1 MTKTDKSMSDK
12 IKSFGETVRDLRES
26 KGLLLRQVAAFLE
39 VDTAFLSKMERNEKK
54 ASRQQVQKLARA
66 LETTEK
72 ELMTLWLSDKIL
84 ETLNDESEAYNAL
97 KMTEKRLKNKL

>member
-1 MTKTDKSMSDK
+1 MSDK
-12 IKSFGETVRDLRES
+12 IKSFGETVRDLREN

-84 ETLNDESEAYNAL
+84 ETLNKESEAYNAL
-97 KMTEKRLKNKL
+97 KLTEKRILRSK

>member
-1 MTKTDKSMSDK
+1 MSDK

-26 KGLLLRQVAAFLE
+26 KGLLLRQVAAILE
-39 VDTAFLSKMERNEKK
+39 VDTAFLSKMERSEKK
-54 ASRQQVQKLARA
+54 ASRQQVKKLARA

-97 KMTEKRLKNKL
+97 KLTEKRIKK

>member
-1 MTKTDKSMSDK
+1 MSDK
-12 IKSFGETVRDLRES
+12 IKSFGETVRELREN

-39 VDTAFLSKMERNEKK
+39 VDTAFLSKMERSEKK

-84 ETLNDESEAYNAL
+84 ETLNDESEAYNAP
-97 KMTEKRLKNKL
+97 KSTEKRIRKG

>member
-1 MTKTDKSMSDK
+1 MSDK

-54 ASRQQVQKLARA
+54 ASRQQVQKLAKA
-66 LETTEK
+66 LQTDEK

-84 ETLNDESEAYNAL
+84 ETLNEESEAHNAL
-97 KMTEKRLKNKL
+97 KLTEKRLKKK

>member
-1 MTKTDKSMSDK
+1 MPDK
-12 IKSFGETVRDLRES
+12 IRSFGETVRDLREN

-54 ASRQQVQKLARA
+54 ASRPQVYKLAVV
-66 LETTEK
+66 LETAEK
-72 ELMTLWLSDKIL
+72 ELMTLWLSDKIM

-97 KMTEKRLKNKL
+97 KLTEKRLKSTK

>member
-1 MTKTDKSMSDK
+1 MSDK
-12 IKSFGETVRDLRES
+12 NKSFGETVRDLREN
-26 KGLLLRQVAAFLE
+26 KGLLLIQVAAFLE

-72 ELMTLWLSDKIL
+72 K
-84 ETLNDESEAYNAL
+84 
-97 KMTEKRLKNKL
+97 

>member
-1 MTKTDKSMSDK
+1 MSDN
-12 IKSFGETVRDLRES
+12 IRSFGETVRDLRES
-26 KGLLLRQVAAFLE
+26 KGLLLRQVAAILE
-39 VDTAFLSKMERNEKK
+39 VDTAFLSKMERSEKK

-97 KMTEKRLKNKL
+97 KLTEKRIKK

>member
-1 MTKTDKSMSDK
+1 MSDK
-12 IKSFGETVRDLRES
+12 NKSFGETVRDLREN
-26 KGLLLRQVAAFLE
+26 KGLLHIQVAAFLE

-72 ELMTLWLSDKIL
+72 K
-84 ETLNDESEAYNAL
+84 
-97 KMTEKRLKNKL
+97 

>member
-1 MTKTDKSMSDK
+1 MSDK
-12 IKSFGETVRDLRES
+12 IKSFGETVRELREN

-39 VDTAFLSKMERNEKK
+39 VDTAFLSKMERSEMK

-97 KMTEKRLKNKL
+97 KSTEKRIRKG